1 MSKWF
6 SFRFFMLI
14 LFSFFMVFITS
25 CQTTPNENTD
35 VNDPIIEDPQEPI
48 ITEPEET
55 LLSLETKFPILYL
68 NTSNLPIDSH
78 DTYTPAMF
86 TMKHSDESLSFDR
99 LTGGIRLR
107 GHSTSNFDK
116 KPYRIR
122 FDEEIQP
129 LGLGDGPSRVWV
141 LLAEYVDMSMFRNYA
156 TFKIANELLRT
167 SFSASSAFVEV
178 VLNNVHQGVY
188 LLTEQT
194 QVGDYRV
201 AIDKTGED
209 DITMLDTGYL
219 LELETDPD
227 RRNLEGLHMESWIH
241 VPGYSRLDVDIN
253 WSNIAQYYFSPLSGF
268 YVIKSDALSPSQIQ
282 YIQDYLV
289 SVYDAIYVDRTQ
301 ETIGSLIDISSA
313 VDMYLLELITDNLD
327 YNFSSNFIYK
337 DQAGKLVFGPPWD
350 HDLAF
355 GNHYQSLST
364 EEIHLFHLLY
374 ELSLMPWFQEL
385 VKARFNEINQKSDSL
400 LLNVMMEI
408 ESMSAL
414 YAMEF
419 ERNHALWEHTRR
431 DDGWHVIYSKY
442 SSQEEALDDF
452 TSWFTQ
458 RIEFLES
465 YFALWS

>member
-1 MSKWF
+1 MYKMLYI
-6 SFRFFMLI
+6 RFFV
-14 LFSFFMVFITS
+14 FFLACLTFISLTS
-25 CQTTPNENTD
+25 CQTVLDEDPIVKDPPVEEPQTPI
-35 VNDPIIEDPQEPI
+35 VNDPVELLNIESNFPI
-48 ITEPEET
+48 IY
-55 LLSLETKFPILYL
+55 LDTKDLA
-68 NTSNLPIDSH
+68 IDSH
-78 DTYTPAMF
+78 DEYTPVNI
-86 TMKHSDESLSFDR
+86 TMRDENESYSFDQ
-99 LTGGIRLR
+99 LSGGIRLR
-107 GHSTSNFDK
+107 GHSTANFDK

-129 LGLGDGPSRVWV
+129 LGLGSGPSRVWV
-141 LLAEYVDMSMFRNYA
+141 LLAEYVDISMFRNYA

-167 SFSASSAFVEV
+167 SFSASAAFVEV

-194 QVGDYRV
+194 QVGEYRV
-201 AIDKTGED
+201 AIDESGED
-209 DITMLDTGYL
+209 DGSILDTGYL

-253 WSNIAQYYFSPLSGF
+253 WSNIDQYYFSPLSGF
-268 YVIKSDALSPSQIQ
+268 YVIKSDALSTSQIQ

-289 SVYDAIYVDRTQ
+289 SIYDAIYLDRSQ
-301 ETIGSLIDISSA
+301 ETIESLIDISSA

-350 HDLAF
+350 HDLAY

-374 ELSLMPWFQEL
+374 ELSQMTWFQDM
-385 VKARFNEINQKSDSL
+385 VKTRFEEINQLDQSFLMSVMSDIQ
-400 LLNVMMEI
+400 VMSE
-408 ESMSAL
+408 L
-414 YAMEF
+414 YSMEF
-419 ERNHALWEHTRR
+419 QRDYALWNQTRR

-442 SSQEEALDDF
+442 DSQEEALDDF
-452 TSWFTQ
+452 TSWFTA
-458 RIEFLES
+458 RIQFLED
-465 YFALWS
+465 YFALWN